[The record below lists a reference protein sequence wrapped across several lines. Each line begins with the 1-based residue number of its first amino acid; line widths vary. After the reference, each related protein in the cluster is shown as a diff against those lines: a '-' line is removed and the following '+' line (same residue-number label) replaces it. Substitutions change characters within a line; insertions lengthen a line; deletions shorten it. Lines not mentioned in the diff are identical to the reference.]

1 MKINLLRQK
10 ILDLAIRG
18 KLVPQDPNDE
28 PASVLLE
35 RIRAEKERLIAEGKI
50 KRPKKSK
57 ATSSESH
64 YQQFEPPFAIP
75 ESWEWVRLGEL
86 VEFRGGY
93 AYKSNTYVGSSNW
106 QVVRIGNVKNDKLL
120 LDSQP
125 VFVPE
130 QIGNDTIK
138 YQIQPDDILFTMT
151 GTKGKRDYFYS
162 VKVPPTSTKLL
173 LNQRVGCLRCIANVL
188 YINYLCNVLKSTYI
202 LDTIFATE
210 TGNVSQ
216 GNIGSESTLSL
227 YIPLPPYP
235 EQERIV
241 KALNELVLTLYGI
254 DNCRGKLQE
263 TIQNAK
269 SKILDLAMQGK
280 LVPQDPA
287 DEPAATMLRRINPK
301 AKIITDNQHYWNIPK
316 SWCWCQLGDIF
327 KHNTGKALNSSNK
340 DGIAYE
346 YITTSNV
353 YWGKFELH
361 SLKKMLFKDNEIDKC
376 LVKKGDLLICE
387 GGDVGR
393 AAVWDLDTTIMIQNH
408 LHRLR
413 PYSERISAKLYCIFM
428 KAFKDKQLIGGK
440 GIALQGFSSN
450 ALHKLIMPLPPASEQ
465 KRILAKIEELFSVL
479 DSIKASLQS

>member
-1 MKINLLRQK
+1 MQYDTCTYISWDKYFESPEIQVQNNDILLVK
-10 ILDLAIRG
+10 TGSSYGKCALVKDL
-18 KLVPQDPNDE
+18 PQ
-28 PASVLLE
+28 
-35 RIRAEKERLIAEGKI
+35 
-50 KRPKKSK
+50 K
-57 ATSSESH
+57 ATINPQYVVLKHIMVNPEYLTILLQSPYARKCYER
-64 YQQFEPPFAIP
+64 FVIGTAIP
-75 ESWEWVRLGEL
+75 TFTQEKLGNL
-86 VEFRGGY
+86 
-93 AYKSNTYVGSSNW
+93 A
-106 QVVRIGNVKNDKLL
+106 
-120 LDSQP
+120 
-125 VFVPE
+125 
-130 QIGNDTIK
+130 
-138 YQIQPDDILFTMT
+138 
-151 GTKGKRDYFYS
+151 
-162 VKVPPTSTKLL
+162 
-173 LNQRVGCLRCIANVL
+173 
-188 YINYLCNVLKSTYI
+188 
-202 LDTIFATE
+202 
-210 TGNVSQ
+210 
-216 GNIGSESTLSL
+216 
-227 YIPLPPYP
+227 IPLPPFH
-235 EQERIV
+235 EQLRIIQ
-241 KALNELVLTLYGI
+241 KLHEIQREIETANLNKQELDSCIKQT
-254 DNCRGKLQE
+254 
-263 TIQNAK
+263 K

-280 LVPQDPA
+280 LVPQDPS
-287 DEPAATMLRRINPK
+287 DEPATAMLRRINPK
-301 AKIITDNQHYWNIPK
+301 AKIITDNPHYWNIPK

-465 KRILAKIEELFSVL
+465 KRILAKIEELFGVL
-479 DSIKASLQS
+479 DSIEASLQS

>member
-75 ESWEWVRLGEL
+75 ESWEWVRLGDVCLSITAGGDKPFNFSKDKTEKFTIPIFSNGIEKDGLYGYTDRATIDEESITISARGTIGFCKIRTEPYVPIIRLL
-86 VEFRGGY
+86 VVIPSKLLSIDY
-93 AYKSNTYVGSSNW
+93 LLLAISSLINTGEGSSIP
-106 QVVRIGNVKNDKLL
+106 QLT
-120 LDSQP
+120 
-125 VFVPE
+125 VP
-130 QIGNDTIK
+130 TIK
-138 YQIQPDDILFTMT
+138 E
-151 GTKGKRDYFYS
+151 
-162 VKVPPTSTKLL
+162 V
-173 LNQRVGCLRCIANVL
+173 
-188 YINYLCNVLKSTYI
+188 YL
-202 LDTIFATE
+202 
-210 TGNVSQ
+210 
-216 GNIGSESTLSL
+216 
-227 YIPLPPYP
+227 PLPPYP
-235 EQERIV
+235 EQLKITKKFDEIN
-241 KALNELVLTLYGI
+241 NEIEIINRENIQLTYDINL
-254 DNCRGKLQE
+254 
-263 TIQNAK
+263 AK

-287 DEPAATMLRRINPK
+287 DEPAADMLRRINPK
-301 AKIITDNQHYWNIPK
+301 AKIITDNPHYWNIPK

-479 DSIKASLQS
+479 DSIEASLQS

>member
-10 ILDLAIRG
+10 ILDVAIHG

-75 ESWEWVRLGEL
+75 ESWEWVRLGDVCLSITAGGDKPFNFSKDKTEKFTIPIFSNGIEKDGLYGYTDRATIDEESITISARGTIGFCKIRTEPYVPIIRLL
-86 VEFRGGY
+86 VVIPSKLLSIDY
-93 AYKSNTYVGSSNW
+93 LLLAISSLINTGEGSSIP
-106 QVVRIGNVKNDKLL
+106 QLT
-120 LDSQP
+120 
-125 VFVPE
+125 VP
-130 QIGNDTIK
+130 TIK
-138 YQIQPDDILFTMT
+138 E
-151 GTKGKRDYFYS
+151 
-162 VKVPPTSTKLL
+162 V
-173 LNQRVGCLRCIANVL
+173 
-188 YINYLCNVLKSTYI
+188 YL
-202 LDTIFATE
+202 
-210 TGNVSQ
+210 
-216 GNIGSESTLSL
+216 
-227 YIPLPPYP
+227 PLPPYP
-235 EQERIV
+235 EQLKITKKFDEIN
-241 KALNELVLTLYGI
+241 NEIEIINRENIQLTYDINL
-254 DNCRGKLQE
+254 
-263 TIQNAK
+263 AK

-280 LVPQDPA
+280 LVPQDPS
-287 DEPAATMLRRINPK
+287 DEPAADMLRRINPK

>member
-64 YQQFEPPFAIP
+64 YQQFEPPFDIP
-75 ESWEWVRLGEL
+75 ESWEWVRLGDVCISITAGGDKPFNFSKDKTEKFTIPIFSNGIEKDGLYGYTDRATIDEESITISARGTIGFCKIRTEPYVPIIRLL
-86 VEFRGGY
+86 VVIPSKLLSIDY
-93 AYKSNTYVGSSNW
+93 LLLAISSLINTGEGSSIP
-106 QVVRIGNVKNDKLL
+106 QLT
-120 LDSQP
+120 
-125 VFVPE
+125 VP
-130 QIGNDTIK
+130 TIK
-138 YQIQPDDILFTMT
+138 E
-151 GTKGKRDYFYS
+151 
-162 VKVPPTSTKLL
+162 V
-173 LNQRVGCLRCIANVL
+173 
-188 YINYLCNVLKSTYI
+188 YL
-202 LDTIFATE
+202 
-210 TGNVSQ
+210 
-216 GNIGSESTLSL
+216 
-227 YIPLPPYP
+227 PLPPYP
-235 EQERIV
+235 EQLKITKKFDEIN
-241 KALNELVLTLYGI
+241 NEIEIINRENIQLTSEINL
-254 DNCRGKLQE
+254 
-263 TIQNAK
+263 AK

-280 LVPQDPA
+280 LVPQDPS
-287 DEPAATMLRRINPK
+287 DEPAADMLRRINSK
-301 AKIITDNQHYWNIPK
+301 ARIITDNPHYWNIPK

-479 DSIKASLQS
+479 DSIEASLQS

>member
-1 MKINLLRQK
+1 MTLEELIILISGQDFPPEKYNSIQKGLPYIIGASNILNGNVIVTRWTESPTVLSEKNDLLIVCKGAGVGKMGINQIGKSHIARQ
-10 ILDLAIRG
+10 IQAIRPFSDYVY
-18 KLVPQDPNDE
+18 LE
-28 PASVLLE
+28 YIRIVLMKGVE
-35 RIRAEKERLIAEGKI
+35 TICSQANGLIPGL
-50 KRPKKSK
+50 P
-57 ATSSESH
+57 
-64 YQQFEPPFAIP
+64 
-75 ESWEWVRLGEL
+75 
-86 VEFRGGY
+86 
-93 AYKSNTYVGSSNW
+93 
-106 QVVRIGNVKNDKLL
+106 
-120 LDSQP
+120 
-125 VFVPE
+125 
-130 QIGNDTIK
+130 
-138 YQIQPDDILFTMT
+138 
-151 GTKGKRDYFYS
+151 RD
-162 VKVPPTSTKLL
+162 LL
-173 LNQRVGCLRCIANVL
+173 LN
-188 YINYLCNVLKSTYI
+188 
-202 LDTIFATE
+202 FP
-210 TGNVSQ
+210 
-216 GNIGSESTLSL
+216 
-227 YIPLPPYP
+227 IPLPPLS
-235 EQERIV
+235 EQKNIV
-241 KALNELVLTLYGI
+241 NGVASMLHIIELLEADAKTL
-254 DNCRGKLQE
+254 KEAVPL
-263 TIQNAK
+263 AK

-280 LVPQDPA
+280 LVSQDPA

-327 KHNTGKALNSSNK
+327 NHNTGKALNSSNK
-340 DGIAYE
+340 DGIVYE

-465 KRILAKIEELFSVL
+465 KRILAKIEELFWVL
-479 DSIKASLQS
+479 DSIEASLQS

>member
-1 MKINLLRQK
+1 
-10 ILDLAIRG
+10 
-18 KLVPQDPNDE
+18 
-28 PASVLLE
+28 
-35 RIRAEKERLIAEGKI
+35 
-50 KRPKKSK
+50 
-57 ATSSESH
+57 
-64 YQQFEPPFAIP
+64 
-75 ESWEWVRLGEL
+75 
-86 VEFRGGY
+86 
-93 AYKSNTYVGSSNW
+93 
-106 QVVRIGNVKNDKLL
+106 
-120 LDSQP
+120 
-125 VFVPE
+125 
-130 QIGNDTIK
+130 
-138 YQIQPDDILFTMT
+138 MT

-280 LVPQDPA
+280 LVPQDPS
-287 DEPAATMLRRINPK
+287 DEPAATMLRRINSK
-301 AKIITDNQHYWNIPK
+301 ARIITDNPHYWNIPK

-479 DSIKASLQS
+479 DSIEASLQS